1 LTTARRNSGLAG
13 KTTTATNLLGE
24 SGKLTDNHGG
34 GGRAT
39 KDSSSGTAGA
49 GADGRFVSGRP
60 VDPQRIFN
68 NRYRIENRLGNGG
81 MALVYSGTDTLL
93 RRRVAIK
100 VLREQYASDEDFVKR
115 FSYEAQAAAKLSH
128 PNIVSVYD
136 FGSEDDAYFI
146 VMELIDGE
154 TLAEQIAAERRIP
167 EPVAVDYAIQIA
179 SGLAYAHRQGLLHR
193 DIKPA
198 NVLITKD
205 DVVKIS
211 DFGIARAVSENTLGV
226 TQPGM
231 VMGSVYYL
239 SPEQAQG
246 HAIDETSDLYSVGV
260 VLYQMLTGA
269 LPFGGD
275 SPVAVAL
282 KHVSQPAPAIDSA
295 ATGISP
301 ALASIVARLLQKNP
315 RDRFGSASEL
325 ASALREARERPSE
338 AAPIPVPTPVEPLT
352 PPPRRSA
359 APDRRPPSASAKAG
373 AAATVVPAL
382 PPRLRNIGLVALLLV
397 AFIAGYV
404 LYGHPKPVIDTVAL
418 PDYTNR
424 GVNAAQHDL
433 AGLGLVPKISE
444 ITSETVAANHVIR
457 QSPPAGAKLTRDA
470 PVELVVSSGPPFVGV
485 PSIVGFTV
493 ADAQRELVN
502 AKLRAR
508 VFERYGSEPKDEVV
522 AAAPGPGQQ
531 LREGSLVTL
540 TVSRGPAPAH
550 VPNVVSM
557 NVDDAREALRK
568 LGLSLN
574 VVDKQVSDTIPQDTI
589 MSQAQAAGD
598 EAERGSAID
607 VMVSLGPASASVP
620 DVGGKLPDD
629 ALAAL
634 RAAGFSP
641 VITYNVDPT
650 NAGGTVSAEQPGP
663 GTSAKR
669 GSRVAIFI
677 GVPGTVPDV
686 AGLTLDAAKAALE
699 KNGYQSGNIAFTTDC
714 VGAAA
719 GDATPCPD
727 DEGKIVRTEPEAN
740 KDVKPG
746 EAVTIYVHRAEQPK

>member
-1 LTTARRNSGLAG
+1 M
-13 KTTTATNLLGE
+13 
-24 SGKLTDNHGG
+24 
-34 GGRAT
+34 
-39 KDSSSGTAGA
+39 
-49 GADGRFVSGRP
+49 DGRFVSGIP
-60 VDPQRIFN
+60 VNPERIFN

-93 RRRVAIK
+93 RRRVAVK
-100 VLREQYASDEDFVKR
+100 VLREQYAADEDFVKR

-136 FGSEDDAYFI
+136 FGSENHSYFI
-146 VMELIDGE
+146 VMELVDGE
-154 TLAEQIAAERRIP
+154 TLAEAIAAERLIP

-211 DFGIARAVSENTLGV
+211 DFGIARAVSENSLGV

-246 HAIDETSDLYSVGV
+246 LAIDETSDLYSVGV
-260 VLYQMLTGA
+260 VLYQMLVGA
-269 LPFGGD
+269 LPFSGD

-282 KHVSQPAPAIDSA
+282 KHVSTPAPAIDPV

-301 ALASIVARLLQKNP
+301 ALVSIVGRLLQKNP
-315 RDRFGSASEL
+315 RDRFASATEL
-325 ASALREARERPSE
+325 ASALRDARERPTVAQAVAS
-338 AAPIPVPTPVEPLT
+338 APAFDGPNPFV

-359 APDRRPPSASAKAG
+359 SPDRGSRKPAPPPAPPPNG
-373 AAATVVPAL
+373 AAVIATVSRRDRLILRSIAL
-382 PPRLRNIGLVALLLV
+382 AGLLIVAV
-397 AFIAGYV
+397 IAGFV
-404 LYGHPKPVIDTVAL
+404 AINRARPVVTEIVL
-418 PDYTNR
+418 PDYANR
-424 GVNAAQHDL
+424 SINAAQQDL
-433 AGLGLVPKISE
+433 AGLGLVPKLSQAA
-444 ITSETVAANHVIR
+444 SETVAANRVIR
-457 QSPPAGAKLTRDA
+457 QSPIAGVKLVRGAD
-470 PVELVVSSGPPFVGV
+470 VLLVVSSGAPPVPV
-485 PSIVGFTV
+485 PSILGYTS
-493 ADAQRELVN
+493 ADAQRELAN

-508 VFERYGSEPKDEVV
+508 VVERYGDEPKDQVV
-522 AAAPGPGQQ
+522 AVAPAPGSQ
-531 LREGSLVTL
+531 LREGSVVTL
-540 TVSRGPAPAH
+540 TVSKGPQPAR

-557 NVDDAREALRK
+557 NLDEARAALSK
-568 LGLSLN
+568 LGLTLN
-574 VVDKQVSDTIPQDTI
+574 VVDKQISDTIPEDTI
-589 MSQAQAAGD
+589 MSQVQAPNA
-598 EAERGSAID
+598 EADRGSAVD

-620 DVGGKLPDD
+620 DAGSKLPAD
-629 ALAAL
+629 AIAAL
-634 RAAGFSP
+634 RAAGFVP

-650 NAGGTVSAEQPGP
+650 NAGGTVTAQQPGP
-663 GTSAKR
+663 GTTAKR
-669 GSRVAIFI
+669 GSKVAIFI

-686 AGLTLDAAKAALE
+686 AGMTLDGAKAALE
-699 KNGYQSGNIAFTTDC
+699 KNGYQSGNIAFTADC

-719 GDATPCPD
+719 GDSSPCPN

-746 EAVTIYVHRAEQPK
+746 EAVTIYVHRSEYGK

>member
-1 LTTARRNSGLAG
+1 MDGARV
-13 KTTTATNLLGE
+13 
-24 SGKLTDNHGG
+24 
-34 GGRAT
+34 
-39 KDSSSGTAGA
+39 
-49 GADGRFVSGRP
+49 DGRFVSGIP
-60 VDPQRIFN
+60 VDPERIFN
-68 NRYRIENRLGNGG
+68 NRYRIEKRLGNGG

-100 VLREQYASDEDFVKR
+100 VLREQYAADDDFVRR

-136 FGSEDDAYFI
+136 FGSEDHAYFI

-154 TLAEQIAAERRIP
+154 TLAEQIAAEHLIP

-198 NVLITKD
+198 NILITKD

-246 HAIDETSDLYSVGV
+246 LEIDETSDLYSVGV
-260 VLYQMLTGA
+260 VLFQMLTGT
-269 LPFGGD
+269 LPFAGD

-282 KHVSQPAPAIDSA
+282 KHVSAPAPAIDCA

-315 RDRFGSASEL
+315 RDRFASATEL
-325 ASALREARERPSE
+325 ASALREARERP
-338 AAPIPVPTPVEPLT
+338 AVAQPVGAPTAVGAGNPLR

-359 APDRRPPSASAKAG
+359 APDRRPPEASTPGQAAAAG
-373 AAATVVPAL
+373 APVAAARPAL
-382 PPRLRNIGLVALLLV
+382 RAIGFVALLVV
-397 AFIAGYV
+397 AVIAGY
-404 LYGHPKPVIDTVAL
+404 LLFGRARPVVETITL
-418 PDYTNR
+418 GDYTNR
-424 GVNAAQHDL
+424 SVNAAQQDL
-433 AGLGLVPKISE
+433 AGFGLLPKISQT
-444 ITSETVAANHVIR
+444 TSETVAANRVIR
-457 QSPPAGAKLTRDA
+457 QSPLAGAKLVRGA
-470 PVELVVSSGPPFVGV
+470 EVALVVSSGAPYVAV
-485 PSIVGFTV
+485 PSILGYTN
-493 ADAQRELVN
+493 ADAQHELAN

-508 VFERYGSEPKDEVV
+508 VVERYGGEPKDQVV
-522 AAAPGPGQQ
+522 AVAPAPGQQ
-531 LREGSLVTL
+531 LREGALVTL
-540 TVSRGPAPAH
+540 TVSKGPQPAH

-557 NVDDAREALRK
+557 NVDDARAVLRK
-568 LGLSLN
+568 LGLTLN

-589 MSQAQAAGD
+589 MSQAQAPNSQAD
-598 EAERGSAID
+598 RGTAVD
-607 VMVSLGPASASVP
+607 VMVSLGPSTSSVP
-620 DVGGKLPDD
+620 DVGGKVPAD
-629 ALAAL
+629 ALSLL
-634 RAAGFSP
+634 RGAGFAP
-641 VITYNVDPT
+641 EITYNVDPT
-650 NAGGTVSAEQPGP
+650 NAGGTVTAQQPAP
-663 GTSAKR
+663 GSSAKR
-669 GSRVAIFI
+669 GSKVAIFI

-686 AGLTLDAAKAALE
+686 AGMTLDDAKAALE
-699 KNGYQSGNIAFTTDC
+699 KNGYQSGNLAYTTDC

-719 GDATPCPD
+719 DDTTPCPG

-746 EAVTIYVHRAEQPK
+746 EAITLYVHRAEPPK